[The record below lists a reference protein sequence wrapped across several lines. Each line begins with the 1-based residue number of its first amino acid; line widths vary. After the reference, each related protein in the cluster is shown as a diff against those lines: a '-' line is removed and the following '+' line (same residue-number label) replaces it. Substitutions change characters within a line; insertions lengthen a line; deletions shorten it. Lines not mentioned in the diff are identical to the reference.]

1 MKKEELENFLLIYG
15 TDPQRWP
22 ENIRTSMETC
32 MKSSAHF
39 SNLRKEMQFLEREMR
54 QCLRPPDVPGLAM
67 RIIAAAHSVPPTDVA
82 ATPWLRV
89 AIAAAFACAL
99 ILGGGIGYFT
109 GAAPVDETL
118 SRLTTSALYGTRMF
132 L

>member
-1 MKKEELENFLLIYG
+1 MKKEELENLLLIYG

-22 ENIRTSMETC
+22 ENMRTSMETC

-39 SNLRKEMQFLEREMR
+39 SNLHKEIQFLEGEMR
-54 QCLRPPDVPGLAM
+54 QCLRPPDIPSLAM
-67 RIIAAAHSVPPTDVA
+67 RIIEAAHPVPPTDVA
-82 ATPWLRV
+82 ATAWLRV
-89 AIAAAFACAL
+89 AIAAACAL